1 MGTEGARACEVYEDS
16 AGTLHLFV
24 TEGGDVAWAARYFG
38 DEDVAA
44 ADYCGIVVQ
53 GLDPVAE
60 GWEGMPADLAAADF
74 EQAAAGRPLASTL
87 FADASDPLGIDLGGA
102 GLAGERFVRA
112 LLEDGE

>member
-1 MGTEGARACEVYEDS
+1 MGTEEARACEVYEDS
-16 AGTLHLFV
+16 AGALRLFV
-24 TEGGDVAWAARYFG
+24 TEGDAVAWAARYFG

-60 GWEGMPADLAAADF
+60 GWEGMPA
-74 EQAAAGRPLASTL
+74 ELASTL

-112 LLEDGE
+112 LLGDGE